1 MQNSYKGKVLISTPD
16 ENTDI
21 FSKSVVL
28 IIDHN
33 VDGAFGLIL
42 NKKDESVQS
51 NFEEI
56 LGINMDIYCG
66 GPLEKNKLF
75 FIVKGNPENE
85 FDLQIDHHFYFTK
98 HIESII
104 NKIGNKI
111 ITPNDVKVVIGYSG
125 WSAHQ
130 LEDEM
135 RRGCWICSKNFPFEY
150 IQTPSEIWK
159 KSMENLGGKYLLWA
173 NTPEDISMN

>member
-16 ENTDI
+16 GNTDI

-33 VDGAFGLIL
+33 TDGAFGLIL
-42 NKKDESVQS
+42 NKKDKNIQS

-56 LGINMDIYCG
+56 LGVEMDIYRG
-66 GPLEKNKLF
+66 GPLEKNKIF
-75 FIVKGNPENE
+75 FIVKGNPTNE
-85 FDLQIDHHFYFTK
+85 FHLQIDRHFYLTE
-98 HIESII
+98 HAESVI
-104 NKIGNKI
+104 NQIKSKA
-111 ITPNDVKVVIGYSG
+111 ITPDDVKVVIGYSG

-135 RRGCWICSKNFPFEY
+135 KRGYWICSKKFPFEY
-150 IQTPSEIWK
+150 THTPSKLWK
-159 KSMENLGGKYLLWA
+159 KSMENLGGKHLLWA